1 MVTSRN
7 PRQVRGSWKTNRGK
21 EIMSNPF
28 RNELMRNMYDS
39 CTDSARR
46 EIWILPN
53 GSQKRGSGHSAAFW
67 DGYNNRP
74 TVCHNPADPAFRT
87 TLGYAAYRAGQ
98 DWKKTK
104 IREEERL

>member
-1 MVTSRN
+1 
-7 PRQVRGSWKTNRGK
+7 
-21 EIMSNPF
+21 MSNPF

-46 EIWILPN
+46 EIWILAD
-53 GSQKRGSGHSAAFW
+53 GSQKRGSSHSAAFW

-74 TVCHNPADPAFRT
+74 TVFHNPADPAFRT

-98 DWKKTK
+98 DRKSLEMTNDTPP
-104 IREEERL
+104 RG